1 MRQPRDADWRLSSRR
16 AAPLQGMPPRRGR
29 EGALID
35 LGLVHVSR
43 LQFALTA
50 LYHFLFVPLTLGL
63 SMILVIMEATY
74 VMTGREIWKRMTR
87 FWGMLFG
94 INFAMGVA
102 TGITM
107 EFQFGTNW
115 AYYAHYAGDIFGA
128 PLAIEG
134 LMAFFLES
142 TFVGLFFF
150 GWERLS
156 KIGHLAVTGL
166 VALGSSLSALWIL
179 IANAWMQNP
188 VGGRFN
194 PATMR
199 MELESFSQ
207 LLFNPV
213 AQAKFVHAVAAGY
226 VVGSVFVLA
235 ISAWYLLRG
244 RNLDIARRSMAVAAS
259 FGLACSLSVVVLGDE
274 SGYVASEN
282 QKMKIAAIEA
292 EWHTEKPPAGFAAFG
307 FPNVRSH
314 STAAEVK
321 VPWLLGLIATRSID
335 KPVEGIFELV
345 ARAKERI
352 ASGLEAHAAL
362 QLLRAD
368 PEDEAARERFEAH
381 QQDLGYA
388 LLLLRYTD
396 DPAKASPAQLEAAA
410 WSTVPN
416 VPVLFWS
423 FRVMVGL
430 GLFFIALFA
439 TAFYFSTRHS
449 FLRHRWFL
457 WVAFYSL
464 PLPWL
469 AAELGWIVAEYGRQ
483 PWAIDG
489 VLPTFLGVSTTS
501 MANVVLS
508 LSGFAIF
515 YSALAAID
523 VYLLVRMIRRG
534 PDGLGY
540 WPPGPHAPT
549 AH

>member
-1 MRQPRDADWRLSSRR
+1 M
-16 AAPLQGMPPRRGR
+16 
-29 EGALID
+29 ID
-35 LGLVHVSR
+35 LPLVQLSR

-63 SMILVIMEATY
+63 SMILVIMESVY

-115 AYYAHYAGDIFGA
+115 AYYSHYVGDVFGA

-156 KIGHLAVTGL
+156 KVGHLIVTAL

-179 IANAWMQNP
+179 IANGWMQHP
-188 VGGRFN
+188 VGAQFN
-194 PATMR
+194 YQTMR
-199 MELESFSQ
+199 MELASFSEV
-207 LLFNPV
+207 LLNPV
-213 AQAKFVHAVAAGY
+213 AQAKFVHTVAAGY

-235 ISAWYLLRG
+235 VSAWYLLRN
-244 RNLDIARRSMAVAAS
+244 RNVEVARRSMAVAAS

-274 SGYVASEN
+274 SGYLASEN
-282 QKMKIAAIEA
+282 QRMKVAAIEA
-292 EWHTEKPPAGFAAFG
+292 EWHTERPPAGFTVFG
-307 FPNVRSH
+307 FPDVQTH
-314 STAAEVK
+314 STHAELK
-321 VPWLLGLIATRSID
+321 VPWLLGLIATRSVD
-335 KPVEGIFELV
+335 EPVLGILDLV
-345 ARAKERI
+345 ARARTRI
-352 ASGLEAHAAL
+352 RSGIEAQAAL
-362 QLLRAD
+362 KVLRAD
-368 PEDEAARERFEAH
+368 PDNTAARALFEEH
-381 QQDLGYA
+381 REDLGYG
-388 LLLLRYTD
+388 LLLLRYVD
-396 DPAKASPAQLEAAA
+396 DPARATPRQLEEAA

-416 VPVLFWS
+416 VPVLFWC

-430 GLFFIALFA
+430 GVFFILLFA
-439 TAFYFSTRHS
+439 GAFYLASRHR
-449 FLRHRWFL
+449 LREHRWFL
-457 WVAFYSL
+457 RLAFLSL
-464 PLPWL
+464 PLPWV

-489 VLPTFLGVSTTS
+489 VLPTFLGVSPVPVS
-501 MANVVLS
+501 HVVLS
-508 LSGFAIF
+508 LVGFVLL
-515 YSALAAID
+515 YSALAAVD
-523 VYLLVRMIRRG
+523 VFLLTRMIRRG

-540 WPPGPHAPT
+540 WPEPPPAAA

>member
-1 MRQPRDADWRLSSRR
+1 M
-16 AAPLQGMPPRRGR
+16 
-29 EGALID
+29 ID
-35 LGLVHVSR
+35 FGLVHVSR

-63 SMILVIMEATY
+63 SMILVIMESIY

-115 AYYAHYAGDIFGA
+115 AYYAHYVGDIFGA

-156 KIGHLAVTGL
+156 KIGHLVVTGL

-194 PATMR
+194 PETMR
-199 MELESFSQ
+199 MELQSFGEV
-207 LLFNPV
+207 LFNPV
-213 AQAKFVHAVAAGY
+213 AQAKFVHTVAAGY

-244 RNLDIARRSMAVAAS
+244 RNVDIARRSMAVAAS

-292 EWHTEKPPAGFAAFG
+292 EWHTETPPAGFALFG
-307 FPNVRSH
+307 LPSVKSH
-314 STAAEVK
+314 STAAELK
-321 VPWLLGLIATRSID
+321 IPWLLGLIATRSVD
-335 KPVEGIFELV
+335 KPVTGIFELV
-345 ARAKERI
+345 AHAKERI
-352 ASGLEAHAAL
+352 TSGQEAHAAL
-362 QLLRAD
+362 QLLRQD
-368 PEDEAARERFEAH
+368 PEDVTARERFDAH
-381 QQDLGYA
+381 QQDLGYG
-388 LLLLRYTD
+388 LLLLPYTAE
-396 DPAKASPAQLEAAA
+396 PAKATPAQIEAAA

-439 TAFYFSTRHS
+439 TAFYFSARHS

-457 WVAFYSL
+457 RIAFYSL

-489 VLPTFLGVSTTS
+489 VLPTFLGVSTVSMTS
-501 MANVVLS
+501 VVLS

-515 YSALAAID
+515 YSALAVID

-540 WPPGPHAPT
+540 WPAGASAP
-549 AH
+549 AGH